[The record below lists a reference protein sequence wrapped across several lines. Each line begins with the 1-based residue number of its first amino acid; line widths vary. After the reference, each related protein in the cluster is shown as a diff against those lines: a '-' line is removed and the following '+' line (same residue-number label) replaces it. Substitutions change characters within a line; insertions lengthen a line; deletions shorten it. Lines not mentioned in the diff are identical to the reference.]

1 MVTSCLT
8 DVDVMWQPLSLSLG
22 SLNQD
27 EGGGAKQRGTVIET
41 PLRPVKGFDESAL
54 SDEVIHESSFELI

>member
-1 MVTSCLT
+1 MVTSCPS
-8 DVDVMWQPLSLSLG
+8 DVDGIWQPLSLSLG

-27 EGGGAKQRGTVIET
+27 EGGGARQGSTVIET

-54 SDEVIHESSFELI
+54 SDDVIHEPSFELI